1 MEWKMTTFN
10 GMQIATSLKDAL
22 DPARAA
28 LVVYDM
34 QTGICSQVA
43 DAGVVTAAVARAL
56 DAARSVGM
64 RVIFTRHMSLPLELM
79 GAMAFRTAMAWQ
91 HTDDPEAVR
100 PAFLRDSLGFALTP
114 ELVPLAREVVL
125 DKITMSAFEA
135 TPLSIILRD
144 CGLTTVVFVGIALE
158 IGIEPSV
165 RHAADLGFVPVVVT
179 DACGWGHQVA
189 AERTLDALRFTG
201 DAIMTD
207 LGTFEMILADR
218 SKT

>member
-1 MEWKMTTFN
+1 MRTVD
-10 GMQIATSLKDAL
+10 GVQIATSLEDVL

-34 QTGICSQVA
+34 QAGICSQVT
-43 DAGVVTAAVARAL
+43 DAAVVTAAVARVL
-56 DAARSVGM
+56 HTARAVGM

-91 HTDDPEAVR
+91 HTEDPKAVK
-100 PAFLRDSLGFALTP
+100 PWFLRDSPGFALTP
-114 ELVPLAREVVL
+114 ELTPLAREVVL
-125 DKITMSAFEA
+125 DKITMSAFEG

-144 CGLTTVVFVGIALE
+144 CGLTAVVFVGIALE

-179 DACGWGHQVA
+179 DACGWGNQVA

-201 DAIMTD
+201 DAIITD
-207 LGTFEMILADR
+207 IRNFERILADR

>member
-1 MEWKMTTFN
+1 
-10 GMQIATSLKDAL
+10 
-22 DPARAA
+22 
-28 LVVYDM
+28 
-34 QTGICSQVA
+34 
-43 DAGVVTAAVARAL
+43 VTAAVARAL
-56 DAARSVGM
+56 HAARAVGM

-91 HTDDPEAVR
+91 HTEDPNAVR
-100 PAFLRDSLGFALTP
+100 PWFLRDSPGFALTP
-114 ELVPLAREVVL
+114 ELVPLAREAVL
-125 DKITMSAFEA
+125 DKITMSAFEG

-144 CGLTTVVFVGIALE
+144 CGLATVVFVGIALE

-179 DACGWGHQVA
+179 DACGWGNQVA

-201 DAIMTD
+201 DAIITD
-207 LGTFEMILADR
+207 LRTFETTLADR